1 MRRWLKVVGL
11 LIGKEVQ
18 LEWRGRELLTL
29 LVCNAV
35 FIAVLIGAGASS
47 AILDRPTTEKIFP
60 MLLWVAF
67 ILSTLSS
74 VSRSYEHELECR
86 AFEGLLLSGVTGS
99 QMYLSKVVTSWIL
112 FSLNFV
118 LLVAVFSIALDQSVA
133 SIWKELAV
141 VGLFS
146 SSALASLVVVVG
158 AIASTSK
165 LRGVLAPLLTLP
177 LLFPLF
183 FAGIE
188 MTTELVVRGGLDL
201 ESVWPSLLVVVNAV
215 YLVLGLNL
223 FDFAIRD

>member
-1 MRRWLKVVGL
+1 
-11 LIGKEVQ
+11 
-18 LEWRGRELLTL
+18 
-29 LVCNAV
+29 
-35 FIAVLIGAGASS
+35 
-47 AILDRPTTEKIFP
+47 
-60 MLLWVAF
+60 
-67 ILSTLSS
+67 
-74 VSRSYEHELECR
+74 
-86 AFEGLLLSGVTGS
+86 
-99 QMYLSKVVTSWIL
+99 
-112 FSLNFV
+112 
-118 LLVAVFSIALDQSVA
+118 VFSIALDQSVA